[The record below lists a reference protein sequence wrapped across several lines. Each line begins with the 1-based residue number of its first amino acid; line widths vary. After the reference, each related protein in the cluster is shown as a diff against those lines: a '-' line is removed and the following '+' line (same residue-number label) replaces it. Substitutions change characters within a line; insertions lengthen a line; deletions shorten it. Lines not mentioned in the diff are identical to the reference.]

1 MHESSYLQM
10 QILLPKYL
18 DPTQTL
24 RILDVG
30 SYNLNGCY
38 RPLVSSPYWH
48 YTGMDIEAGPNVD
61 VVSQDPYSW
70 PLPANSYDVVISGQ
84 CIEHVEAPWL
94 WIKEIE
100 LVLKPG
106 GTTIV
111 IGPWSCGEH
120 RHPVDCWR
128 IFPDGMKYLL
138 TKVAS
143 LELLECARNEKGIY
157 DLGDTWGV
165 AKKPVNT

>member
-100 LVLKPG
+100 RVLKPG
-106 GTTIV
+106 A
-111 IGPWSCGEH
+111 PLS
-120 RHPVDCWR
+120 
-128 IFPDGMKYLL
+128 
-138 TKVAS
+138 
-143 LELLECARNEKGIY
+143 
-157 DLGDTWGV
+157 
-165 AKKPVNT
+165 